1 MNHINHQ
8 EYPQNPSNNEYCEK
22 LIEIINNK
30 GKYGLHELSEYN
42 KKHSFVRETK
52 LTDVQ
57 DRLDYVSNPD
67 RQEHLYASFD
77 TACTDTFWDY
87 LAGESQKAFK
97 QSGAKG
103 TCVEAREWIIML
115 PPSFREYD
123 PDALLQLFVLKFYNE
138 YGLHCHAGLHH
149 NKAESNYHI
158 HMVYSERKL
167 LEQPEHK
174 IATRNMF
181 YDEHGDIRPGCKII
195 SKGEEYDFKFFGPKE
210 ERIGSPGFTKEVKH
224 MFTDLINDLC
234 KDESEKLS
242 VFDRNGPYL
251 ATKKI
256 GKNNPMAE
264 QIKADNEARQE
275 WNRAVDEA
283 RASGIPEEDIVAMKK
298 EMVSSEIEESI
309 KANGFMPE
317 LLGKILKKAVDV
329 LKSKI
334 KSFKIT
340 EKKIPSFD
348 FESYNRMVEVNRKLQ
363 KILADITVIESKVE
377 HKIQK
382 SDECRGIKY
391 RKFKITLLKEI
402 GELNVQRGEKTRELS
417 KIVRDAGYKDV
428 NQFMK
433 AFEKSCRLL
442 EEYQKVSE
450 DKTQDDPKE
459 RESVLSKLKAYEE
472 EAKHRPIKS
481 KSKRKDCQEL

>member
-1 MNHINHQ
+1 M
-8 EYPQNPSNNEYCEK
+8 
-22 LIEIINNK
+22 
-30 GKYGLHELSEYN
+30 
-42 KKHSFVRETK
+42 F
-52 LTDVQ
+52 
-57 DRLDYVSNPD
+57 
-67 RQEHLYASFD
+67 ASFD
-77 TACTDTFWDY
+77 TAGTDTFWNY

-103 TCVEAREWIIML
+103 ECVEARELVIML
-115 PPSFREYD
+115 PPSFQEYD
-123 PDALLQLFVLKFYNE
+123 PDALLKLFVLKFHNE

-158 HMVYSERKL
+158 HLVYSERKL
-167 LEQPEHK
+167 LDQPEHK

-181 YDEHGDIRPGCKII
+181 YDENGKHRRTKKEILDENGDIRPGCKII

-210 ERIGSPGFTKEVKH
+210 ERVGSPGFAKELKH
-224 MFTDLINDLC
+224 MFTDLINELC

-256 GKNNPMAE
+256 GKNNPMVE

-283 RASGIPEEDIVAMKK
+283 RASGIPEEDIVAMRK
-298 EMVSSEIEESI
+298 ELVSSEIKESI

-317 LLGKILKKAVDV
+317 LLGKILKKAVDA

-334 KSFKIT
+334 KNFKLP
-340 EKKIPSFD
+340 EKKIPVFD
-348 FESYNRMVEVNRKLQ
+348 FENYNKLVKVNKKLQ
-363 KILADITVIESKVE
+363 KIIADIKVIDSKVE
-377 HKIQK
+377 HKLQK
-382 SDECRGIKY
+382 SDECQGIKY

-402 GELNVQRGEKTRELS
+402 GELNVQRGEKTSELS

-442 EEYQKVSE
+442 EEYQKASE

-459 RESVLSKLKAYEE
+459 KESVLSKLKAYEE
-472 EAKHRPIKS
+472 EAKNRPSKS
-481 KSKRKDCQEL
+481 KSKHKDSQEL

>member
-1 MNHINHQ
+1 M
-8 EYPQNPSNNEYCEK
+8 
-22 LIEIINNK
+22 
-30 GKYGLHELSEYN
+30 
-42 KKHSFVRETK
+42 
-52 LTDVQ
+52 
-57 DRLDYVSNPD
+57 DYVSNPD

-77 TACTDTFWDY
+77 TAGTDTFWDY

-115 PPSFREYD
+115 PSSFQEYD
-123 PDALLQLFVLKFYNE
+123 PDALLQLFVLIFYNE

-181 YDEHGDIRPGCKII
+181 YDEHGKHRRTKKEILDEHGDIRPGCKII

-363 KILADITVIESKVE
+363 KILADITVIDSKVE

-402 GELNVQRGEKTRELS
+402 GELNVQ
-417 KIVRDAGYKDV
+417 
-428 NQFMK
+428 
-433 AFEKSCRLL
+433 
-442 EEYQKVSE
+442 
-450 DKTQDDPKE
+450 
-459 RESVLSKLKAYEE
+459 
-472 EAKHRPIKS
+472 
-481 KSKRKDCQEL
+481 